1 MVKIF
6 VSSVCILTITLGVSR
21 FGFTPILPIMQAEAG
36 LGVAEGGWVTSAHYL
51 GYLVGVIVSYT
62 LVTTKQKEQFLMFG
76 LLSSILSTVLMA
88 VTTSFLYWSIIRF
101 FAGLSGAAGVIIGAG
116 LTMQWLRHKSN
127 RPPQLGFYFSGIG
140 FGIILSGLASIFFSQ
155 NQLRGMNTGWA
166 LGLYL
171 YCYCFRPG
179 F

>member
-36 LGVAEGGWVTSAHYL
+36 LGVAEGGWVTSAHYF
-51 GYLVGVIVSYT
+51 GYLVGVIISYT

-76 LLSSILSTVLMA
+76 LLSDFIYLLMA

-101 FAGLSGAAGVIIGAG
+101 FAGLSGAAGVIIGAV
-116 LTMQWLRHKSN
+116 LLC
-127 RPPQLGFYFSGIG
+127 SGCGTNLIV
-140 FGIILSGLASIFFSQ
+140 LHS
-155 NQLRGMNTGWA
+155 
-166 LGLYL
+166 
-171 YCYCFRPG
+171 
-179 F
+179 

>member
-1 MVKIF
+1 MIKIF

-36 LGVAEGGWVTSAHYL
+36 LGIAEGGWVTSAHYL

-116 LTMQWLRHKSN
+116 LTMQWLQHNSN

-140 FGIILSGLASIFFSQ
+140 FGIILSGLASIFFLKT
-155 NQLRGMNTGWA
+155 N
-166 LGLYL
+166 
-171 YCYCFRPG
+171 
-179 F
+179 

>member
-1 MVKIF
+1 MFTVW
-6 VSSVCILTITLGVSR
+6 VHAYLTYYAS
-21 FGFTPILPIMQAEAG
+21 EAG

-101 FAGLSGAAGVIIGAG
+101 FAGLSGAAGVIIGAVLLCNG
-116 LTMQWLRHKSN
+116 
-127 RPPQLGFYFSGIG
+127 Y
-140 FGIILSGLASIFFSQ
+140 SINLIVLHS
-155 NQLRGMNTGWA
+155 
-166 LGLYL
+166 
-171 YCYCFRPG
+171 
-179 F
+179 